1 MHYSIFLKKWPI
13 ASIFELYAIFMSTL
27 PSIETLRKITPID
40 NSLIKYYPDL
50 DFLDISDNID
60 KVNKKK
66 SKNLSDIETN
76 YHSVGYFQNER
87 LIRID
92 QVGGGIPKETY
103 IVWENGKVKE
113 AHEFFLGICW
123 GKKISNKE
131 QLSSSWFYTYEN
143 DLTKKV
149 VWLEHED
156 RKYYDH
162 GKMTVTYDYEYDTK
176 GLLFI
181 KQTVMGEGELWKEP
195 QIQIS
200 YDREKELFLK
210 TCTISKSP
218 LVASISKV
226 SDNVIDF
233 SISNNTRTCNCKKC
247 EKPLSFIATVNLIDK
262 RFNLTNIKI
271 TDTPILHCFNCM
283 ETQHYNPDSLTLPV
297 TNKVSFTETA
307 YKFKRGADE
316 EALEKAFLKMG
327 GQPMWIQEDEHPKC
341 SKCSNTMKFI
351 LEIKTDEDLTNG
363 IDTLAF
369 GDSGKLYV
377 FACCDN
383 VTTIPQWY

>member
-1 MHYSIFLKKWPI
+1 
-13 ASIFELYAIFMSTL
+13 MSTL

-40 NSLIKYYPDL
+40 NCLIKYYPDL
-50 DFLDISDNID
+50 DFIDISDNID
-60 KVNKKK
+60 NVNKKK

-76 YHSVGYFQNER
+76 YHSVGYFQNEK
-87 LIRID
+87 LIRIY
-92 QVGGGIPKETY
+92 QVGGGIPTETY

-113 AHEFFLGICW
+113 AHEFFLGIRW
-123 GKKISNKE
+123 GKKISNKV

-149 VWLEHED
+149 VWLDHED

-162 GKMTVTYDYEYDTK
+162 GKMTVTYEYEYDTK

-181 KQTVMGEGELWKEP
+181 KQTVMGEGKLWIEP

-200 YDREKELFLK
+200 FDREKELFLK

-233 SISNNTRTCNCKKC
+233 CISNNTKTCNCKKC
-247 EKPLSFIATVNLIDK
+247 ENPLSFIATVNLIDK

-271 TDTPILHCFNCM
+271 TDTPVLHCFNCM

-327 GQPMWIQEDEHPKC
+327 GQPIWIQEDEYPKC

-383 VTTIPQWY
+383 VSTIPQWY

>member
-1 MHYSIFLKKWPI
+1 M
-13 ASIFELYAIFMSTL
+13 
-27 PSIETLRKITPID
+27 RKITPID
-40 NSLIKYYPDL
+40 NSVIKYYSDL

-76 YHSVGYFQNER
+76 YHSIGYFQNGK

-92 QVGGGIPKETY
+92 QVGNGIPKETY
-103 IVWENGKVKE
+103 IIWENGKVKE
-113 AHEFFLGICW
+113 AHDFFLGIRW

-131 QLSSSWFYTYEN
+131 QISSSWFYTYEN

-149 VWLEHED
+149 VWLNYSD
-156 RKYYDH
+156 REYYNH
-162 GKMTVTYDYEYDTK
+162 GKMTVTYDYEYDSK

-181 KQTVMGEGELWKEP
+181 RQTLMGEGKLWKEP
-195 QIQIS
+195 QIQI
-200 YDREKELFLK
+200 YFDREKELFLK
-210 TCTISKSP
+210 TCTLSKSP
-218 LVASISKV
+218 LVAASSKV
-226 SDNVIDF
+226 SDKVIDF
-233 SISNNTRTCNCKKC
+233 FINNNTKTCNCNKC

-262 RFNLTNIKI
+262 RFNVINIKLTN
-271 TDTPILHCFNCM
+271 TPVLHCFSCM
-283 ETQHYNPDSLTLPV
+283 ETQNYNPDRLNLPV
-297 TNKVSFTETA
+297 INEVPFTESV
-307 YKFKRGADE
+307 YKFKREADE
-316 EALEKAFLKMG
+316 EALEKAFLKIG
-327 GQPMWIQEDEHPKC
+327 GQPIWIQEDEHPKC
-341 SKCSNTMKFI
+341 YKCSKTMKFI
-351 LEIKTDEDLTNG
+351 IEIQTDENLTNG

>member
-1 MHYSIFLKKWPI
+1 
-13 ASIFELYAIFMSTL
+13 MSTL
-27 PSIETLRKITPID
+27 PSIETLRKITTID
-40 NSLIKYYPDL
+40 NSQIKYYPDL

-66 SKNLSDIETN
+66 SKTLSDIETN
-76 YHSVGYFQNER
+76 YHSIGYFQNEK

-92 QVGGGIPKETY
+92 QVGAGIPKETY
-103 IVWENGKVKE
+103 IIWENGKVKE
-113 AHEFFLGICW
+113 AHDFFLGIRW
-123 GKKISNKE
+123 GEKISNKE

-143 DLTKKV
+143 DWTKKI
-149 VWLEHED
+149 VWLNYED
-156 RKYYDH
+156 RNYYDH
-162 GKMTVTYDYEYDTK
+162 GKMTVTYDYEYDSK

-181 KQTVMGEGELWKEP
+181 RQTVMGEGKLWKEP

-200 YDREKELFLK
+200 FDREKELFLK

-218 LVASISKV
+218 LIAASSKV

-233 SISNNTRTCNCKKC
+233 KINNTTRTYNCKKC

-262 RFNLTNIKI
+262 RFNLTNIRI

-283 ETQHYNPDSLTLPV
+283 ETQYYNPDSLNLPAI
-297 TNKVSFTETA
+297 NNMAFTETI
-307 YKFKRGADE
+307 YKFKRETDE
-316 EALEKAFLKMG
+316 EVLDKAFLKIG
-327 GQPMWIQEDEHPKC
+327 GQPIWIQDDEHPKC

-351 LEIKTDEDLTNG
+351 IEIQTDENLANG

-377 FACCDN
+377 FVCCDN